1 MEQITKGPIQPL
13 RLGPDSRFQF
23 RCHKDVKC
31 FTQCC
36 RGINIIL
43 TPYDIIGLKNRLG
56 LSSGDFLAIYTELQ
70 MLEKTD
76 VPVVTLKLLDEE
88 GAPADRRACPFVR
101 PEGCIVYEDRPTSC
115 RYYPLGVASLA
126 YKDDPEGDEFF
137 FMVREAHCL
146 GFEEDRSWTVLEWRQ
161 DQGVDVRDRVNAQ
174 WADLIVRKR
183 SFPPNMRWTEQ
194 AKQMFFLVSYNIDK
208 FRDFV
213 FESSFLQR
221 TPVEEQTLSRL
232 RGDDAALLEFGL
244 GWLKGILFKDKSD
257 EGTQAPEGAEGKE

>member
-56 LSSGDFLAIYTELQ
+56 LSSGDFLAVYTELQ

-137 FMVREAHCL
+137 
-146 GFEEDRSWTVLEWRQ
+146 SWCARRTASGSRRTAPGPFWSGARTR
-161 DQGVDVRDRVNAQ
+161 G
-174 WADLIVRKR
+174 
-183 SFPPNMRWTEQ
+183 WTS
-194 AKQMFFLVSYNIDK
+194 ATASTP
-208 FRDFV
+208 
-213 FESSFLQR
+213 SGR
-221 TPVEEQTLSRL
+221 T
-232 RGDDAALLEFGL
+232 
-244 GWLKGILFKDKSD
+244 
-257 EGTQAPEGAEGKE
+257 